1 MTSVASLNSI
11 HYVIDNI
18 LYCQELLTF
27 IQIKL
32 HLLTMSKFY
41 IIIAVVVLGV
51 GLLISCF
58 AYVIH
63 TERKIKELTQE
74 NLILQSNAQQ
84 AEIEKKNNEKII
96 STLNSQI
103 QQQKKLEI
111 KKQQAMK
118 ADLNNIKQHSTTEK
132 VADMNAVFQ
141 SI

>member
-1 MTSVASLNSI
+1 
-11 HYVIDNI
+11 
-18 LYCQELLTF
+18 
-27 IQIKL
+27 
-32 HLLTMSKFY
+32 MSKFY
-41 IIIAVVVLGV
+41 TIIAVVVLGV

-63 TERKIKELTQE
+63 AERKIKELTQE

-132 VADMNAVFQ
+132 VEDMNAVFQ